1 MNRELSINIFFLVIV
16 NVLIKP
22 FFIFGIDRQ
31 VQNLVPAT
39 DYGKYTTLLSLTLVF
54 MIVNDLGIQNYN
66 TRKIA
71 GQPNLLQKYFPY
83 LLSLK
88 LALALVY
95 VLVLGIAALLLGYEH
110 SYFQLLA
117 MLALNQVL
125 ISFILFFRANIASL
139 HLYRTDS
146 ILSVLDRLLMI
157 GICLPLLA
165 LHIMTIHLFI
175 IAQTLAY
182 LITLLAA
189 LTILWKQG
197 APLQFRWKN
206 HLALAI
212 FKKSLPFA
220 LSIFL
225 MFVYAR
231 LDTILLERLLPD
243 GTQQVAIYA
252 AAFRLLDAA
261 NMIGVLFTGILLP
274 MFSKMLYQQQD
285 TQPTLQY
292 SYKLLLTG
300 TLIVAIGVSFFS
312 TPIMHLL
319 YTHTQP
325 HSGLLLG
332 ACPLA
337 GSGYAVLPL
346 VGAAHHASRRVPTI
360 PHAGHFAHLVQGIHQ
375 FVRGDVVSR
384 FDPQILARA
393 FISNVD
399 DANTL
404 MLFTNH
410 PFAHKIHC
418 PAFIQLF
425 RGQQFL
431 ENPFETRLF
440 WIAMQTQFG
449 LHVQAMCPLFAEFL
463 SAILQQCKYKPKS
476 PRRI

>member
-39 DYGKYTTLLSLTLVF
+39 DYGKYATLLSLTLVF

-66 TRKIA
+66 TRQIA

-274 MFSKMLYQQQD
+274 MFSKMLYEQQD

-325 HSGLLLG
+325 HSGLLLALLIQVFVPMG
-332 ACPLA
+332 IIHVFGTLITARGHMHTVNKLFA
-337 GSGYAVLPL
+337 FAVVANILLNLLLIPRYMGI
-346 VGAAHHASRRVPTI
+346 GAAISALITHWLIAIGQIALVSTWQRWT
-360 PHAGHFAHLVQGIHQ
+360 AHYWLVTA
-375 FVRGDVVSR
+375 R
-384 FDPQILARA
+384 QIL
-393 FISNVD
+393 
-399 DANTL
+399 
-404 MLFTNH
+404 
-410 PFAHKIHC
+410 
-418 PAFIQLF
+418 
-425 RGQQFL
+425 
-431 ENPFETRLF
+431 
-440 WIAMQTQFG
+440 
-449 LHVQAMCPLFAEFL
+449 LFAAGVFVIHYLLKNHYTGSWWWAWASAGIL
-463 SAILQQCKYKPKS
+463 SVIWSVATGMFHWRHLRLLIKNKL
-476 PRRI
+476 